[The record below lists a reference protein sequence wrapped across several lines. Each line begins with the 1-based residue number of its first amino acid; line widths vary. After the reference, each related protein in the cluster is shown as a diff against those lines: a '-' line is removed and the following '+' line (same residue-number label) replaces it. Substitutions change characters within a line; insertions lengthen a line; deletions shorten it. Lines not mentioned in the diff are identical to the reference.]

1 MCGLLTR
8 LSVVIFNLIKKMCV
22 DMCGLLTRLSVV
34 IFNLTNKMC
43 VDRCV
48 DY

>member
-1 MCGLLTR
+1 MCGLLTHLSVAIFNLTNKMCGQMCGLLTR

-22 DMCGLLTRLSVV
+22 D
-34 IFNLTNKMC
+34 
-43 VDRCV
+43 RCV

>member
-1 MCGLLTR
+1 MCGLLTRLSVVIFNLTNKMCGLLTR

-22 DMCGLLTRLSVV
+22 D
-34 IFNLTNKMC
+34 
-43 VDRCV
+43 RCV